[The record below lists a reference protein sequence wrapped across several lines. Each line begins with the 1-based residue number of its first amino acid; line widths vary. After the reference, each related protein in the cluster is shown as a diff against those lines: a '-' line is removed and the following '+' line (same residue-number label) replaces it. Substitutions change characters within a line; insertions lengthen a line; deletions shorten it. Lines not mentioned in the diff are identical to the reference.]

1 MSLRAGR
8 ISIINNI
15 VSLRTIVT
23 IRRINSQPSI
33 NEMTEHLIDSTGH
46 LPPVE
51 LVTSLVAQAYD
62 RVKSIT
68 EGNVADYIPA
78 LALRAVSFSRA
89 AFGNI
94 NEISSVTATFFSKIG
109 YQI

>member
-1 MSLRAGR
+1 M
-8 ISIINNI
+8 
-15 VSLRTIVT
+15 
-23 IRRINSQPSI
+23 INSQTSI
-33 NEMTEHLIDSTGH
+33 NEMTEHLIDSTDH

-78 LALRAVSFSRA
+78 LGLFQPNKSQSL
-89 AFGNI
+89 NHLL
-94 NEISSVTATFFSKIG
+94 SSHLCPIAIDKKPKLLKRLSPIVWRIDKLLIA
-109 YQI
+109 